1 MLRVILVL
9 CLILAFSVTDAFK
22 LVSMKKRFIT
32 QFTSQS
38 ASFITLRMSNSDFQ
52 RDLPPVV
59 PTPPTPEEEEKVEV
73 EKEKPAIS
81 DAMKQKLR
89 QEIISQG
96 GDPNFSAGPILGNP
110 ILIISGIVAIL
121 VILGG
126 KGFFF

>member
-1 MLRVILVL
+1 MFRLILLL
-9 CLILAFSVTDAFK
+9 CLIFALSITDAFK
-22 LVSMKKRFIT
+22 LVSMKKRFIN
-32 QFTSQS
+32 QS
-38 ASFITLRMSNSDFQ
+38 KSTSFITLRMSNSDFQ
-52 RDLPPVV
+52 RDMPPVV
-59 PTPPTPEEEEKVEV
+59 PAPPAPKDEEKVEV

>member
-1 MLRVILVL
+1 MLAIILVL
-9 CLILAFSVTDAFK
+9 CLIFALSITDAFK
-22 LVSMKKRFIT
+22 LVSMKKRLIN
-32 QFTSQS
+32 QSTSQS
-38 ASFITLRMSNSDFQ
+38 TNFIILRMSNSEFQ
-52 RDLPPVV
+52 RDMPPVT
-59 PTPPTPEEEEKVEV
+59 PSPPTPDEEEKAEV